1 MKLIIQIPCY
11 NEADTLGITLNDLP
25 REVEGFDVV
34 EWLVID
40 DGSIDRTID
49 VAKKHGVDH
58 IIFHHKNLGLAKAFM
73 NGINACLELG
83 ADVIVN
89 TDADNQYCTDDI
101 QMLIRPILEEKAEI
115 VIGARPIDQI
125 KDFSILKKFLQKMGS
140 WTVRLASNTDIP
152 DATSGFR
159 AISRKAAQEINI
171 FDNYTYTLE
180 TIIQAGQKDIP
191 ITWTPVRTNKS
202 LRPSRLINSVPTYIR
217 KSFFTILRVF
227 AVYKPFRFFMS
238 IGAVFLTAGSLIAGR
253 FLWYYS
259 IGQREGKIQ
268 SLILASILIGL
279 GFQTIIVAFVADLL
293 SVNRKL
299 LEDLQSRLKRRKA
312 DND

>member
-11 NEADTLGITLNDLP
+11 NEANTLGITLNDLP
-25 REVEGFDVV
+25 RAVEGFDVV

-40 DGSIDRTID
+40 DGSTDRTID

-58 IIFHHKNLGLAKAFM
+58 IILHHKNLGLAKAFM

-89 TDADNQYCTDDI
+89 TDADNQYCADDI
-101 QMLIRPILEEKAEI
+101 PKLVRPILEKKFEI

-125 KDFSILKKFLQKMGS
+125 KDFSVFKKFMQKLGS
-140 WTVRLASNTDIP
+140 WAVRRASNTDIQ

-159 AISRKAAQEINI
+159 AISRKAAQKINV
-171 FDNYTYTLE
+171 FDKYTYTLE

-191 ITWTPVRTNKS
+191 ITWVPVRTNKS
-202 LRPSRLINSVPTYIR
+202 LRSSRLIKSMPAYIQ
-217 KSFFTILRVF
+217 KSIFTILRVF
-227 AVYKPFRFFMS
+227 AVYKPFRFFIS
-238 IGAVFLTAGSLIAGR
+238 IGAVLFITGSLIAGR

-259 IGQREGKIQ
+259 IGQRGGKIQ

-293 SVNRKL
+293 SVNRRL
-299 LEDLQSRLKRRKA
+299 LEDLQSLLKRHKA
-312 DND
+312 DNE